1 MKNSKLNMV
10 LDTSGL
16 CCPMPI
22 VHTNKAIR
30 SIASGGLLEILA
42 TDPGT
47 ENDIPSWCERTGHQ
61 LLESSVEN
69 GHYTY
74 LIKKQG

>member
-1 MKNSKLNMV
+1 MSDAKLNKV

-22 VHTNKAIR
+22 VQTNKAIR
-30 SIASGGLLEILA
+30 SIASGELLEIVA

-47 ENDIPSWCERTGHQ
+47 EKDIPSWCERTGHQ
-61 LLESSVEN
+61 LLESRVVN
-69 GHYTY
+69 GNYTY

>member
-1 MKNSKLNMV
+1 MSDAKQNKV

-30 SIASGGLLEILA
+30 SIESGELLEIVA

-61 LLESSVEN
+61 LLESRVEN